1 MGDEDERPDDDDGL
15 RQYLDEIARFPL
27 LAPEDDVRLAK
38 AIEAGD
44 DRARSQ
50 LIESNLRLVV
60 SISRRYD
67 RAALGLRDRIQEGNI
82 GLSRAV
88 ERYDWRKGFKFST
101 YATWWI
107 RQAIT
112 DAVKGTDPGQPDQS

>member
-1 MGDEDERPDDDDGL
+1 VEDEDERPEDDDDL

-27 LAPEDDVRLAK
+27 LAPEDEVRLAK

-44 DRARSQ
+44 DHARRQ

-60 SISRRYD
+60 SIARRYD
-67 RAALGLRDRIQEGNI
+67 RRGLRLHDVIQEGNI

-101 YATWWI
+101 YATWWT

-112 DAVKGTDPGQPDQS
+112 EAVKGKDPGQPDLS